1 MQTQSFNKKL
11 KWFTLVEMLIVIVI
25 IWVLAAA
32 LIPRLTSVRE
42 RANDVARKADIQ
54 QLSTA
59 IIAYQLDK
67 NWQYPYLSGSE
78 DIGIPVQYISWQ
90 LISAWMDGI
99 PTDPMP
105 SNVFELWGSTITGS
119 YGYMRLMRDWLPN
132 ESFILMAKT
141 QTQWWSNRVVSGA
154 LGVIN
159 SGNDSQYLLPC
170 KIVAKTG
177 GSAVL
182 ATWWTCLYTDASQ
195 LRYILV
201 R

>member
-1 MQTQSFNKKL
+1 MQTKSFYKNQ
-11 KWFTLVEMLIVIVI
+11 WFTLVEMLIVIVI

-54 QLSTA
+54 QLVTA
-59 IIAYQLDK
+59 IVAYQLDT

-78 DIGIPVQYISWQ
+78 NIGIPVQSISWQ
-90 LISAWMDGI
+90 LITAWTDSV
-99 PTDPMP
+99 PSDPMP
-105 SNVFELWGSTITGS
+105 SNVFELGGSTITGS
-119 YGYMRLMRDWLPN
+119 YRYLRLMRDGLPN

-141 QTQWWSNRVVSGA
+141 QTQWWSNWVVSGA
-154 LGVIN
+154 LGQIN
-159 SGNDSQYLLPC
+159 SGDDSQYLLPC
-170 KIVAKTG
+170 KRVDKTG

-182 ATWWTCLYTDASQ
+182 ITWWICLYTDASQ